1 MHTGRPY
8 EWSSRIHFNKS
19 EPNGELSHLSS
30 LRHVAFSAVL
40 DYPTPIWPI
49 GEENWRVPD
58 KKSNRSKSTSISIP
72 FVMDFRLRRLCALA
86 AAIPS
91 AAAGLHANT
100 QARPR
105 TEGSLDRVLNIRR
118 LDIPPSSSN
127 PTANAV
133 TARVHHADHP
143 RFNRGPVQPTPCSPH
158 VRLSRGGFIPRRR
171 RPSRQGCRRRLQEP
185 TRHPRPR
192 GDPRRGQARAP
203 ARVLHGS
210 LRQPEP
216 REPDG
221 ARGAARRAGAS
232 VD

>member
-8 EWSSRIHFNKS
+8 EWSSRTHFNKS

-105 TEGSLDRVLNIRR
+105 TEGSLDRVLNLRR
-118 LDIPPSSSN
+118 LDIPPSSLHHLKPHRKRRHRTRSLCRPSPLQPRSGSTN
-127 PTANAV
+127 PVQSACSAL
-133 TARVHHADHP
+133 ARRVHPPPA
-143 RFNRGPVQPTPCSPH
+143 SPFAS
-158 VRLSRGGFIPRRR
+158 RLSSSTP
-171 RPSRQGCRRRLQEP
+171 
-185 TRHPRPR
+185 
-192 GDPRRGQARAP
+192 
-203 ARVLHGS
+203 
-210 LRQPEP
+210 
-216 REPDG
+216 G
-221 ARGAARRAGAS
+221 ADAASAAAW
-232 VD
+232 